1 MAALPI
7 TPAPMPI
14 PQPPPLSEGARL
26 VNVFVAPSKTF
37 SDLRRNANWWAP
49 FFLMIIVSIG
59 FIFTVEQ
66 KVGFRRVTENQI
78 QLSPKQ
84 SQQLDQLSAAERER
98 NIEIRAKITR
108 YISYGFWA
116 FILLWYAIVAGV
128 LLATFKLGAGA
139 NDLTFKATF
148 AVVLYS
154 ALPQLLKSTLAMV
167 SLLAGLA
174 PDSFNL
180 QNPVGTNLG
189 YFLNPADSRFL
200 YSFASAIDVFM
211 IWTLVLTAIGLSCVS
226 KLKRSTAMIGVF
238 GLYLVVTLV
247 GAALAALS

>member
-1 MAALPI
+1 
-7 TPAPMPI
+7 
-14 PQPPPLSEGARL
+14 
-26 VNVFVAPSKTF
+26 
-37 SDLRRNANWWAP
+37 
-49 FFLMIIVSIG
+49 
-59 FIFTVEQ
+59 
-66 KVGFRRVTENQI
+66 
-78 QLSPKQ
+78 
-84 SQQLDQLSAAERER
+84 
-98 NIEIRAKITR
+98 
-108 YISYGFWA
+108 
-116 FILLWYAIVAGV
+116 
-128 LLATFKLGAGA
+128 
-139 NDLTFKATF
+139 
-148 AVVLYS
+148 
-154 ALPQLLKSTLAMV
+154 LLKSTLAMV